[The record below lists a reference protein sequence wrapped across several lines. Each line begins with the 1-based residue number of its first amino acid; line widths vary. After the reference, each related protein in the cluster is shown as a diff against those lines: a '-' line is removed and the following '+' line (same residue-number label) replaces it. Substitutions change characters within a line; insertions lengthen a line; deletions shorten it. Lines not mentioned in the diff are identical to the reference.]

1 MDFYT
6 FVIESAPPGAD
17 LKAWKFT
24 YGHHRE
30 SRVRAQ
36 YERLVKA
43 LRPLHRLRLRQASA
57 VLAQDTGSET
67 APTPG
72 YSAPTTPGPAGQGPA
87 GQGPGG
93 FDVDDIAPPDNWIS
107 PDDDY

>member
-57 VLAQDTGSET
+57 VLAQDTGS
-67 APTPG
+67 
-72 YSAPTTPGPAGQGPA
+72 
-87 GQGPGG
+87 